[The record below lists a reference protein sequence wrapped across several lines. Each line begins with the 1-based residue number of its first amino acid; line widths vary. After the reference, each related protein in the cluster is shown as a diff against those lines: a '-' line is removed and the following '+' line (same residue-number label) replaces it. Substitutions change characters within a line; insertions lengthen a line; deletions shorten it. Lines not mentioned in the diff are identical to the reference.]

1 MGTFFFCYTLAMLFV
16 CVVAASIC
24 VATYAVTHRKRHL
37 PQAGFFAAYF
47 LELSSI
53 FAEEWAGLNVSVVTT
68 DNYYAVSLPVLRIAE
83 GAAILECL
91 WFVVLDIMDMRE
103 GRTIA
108 VSTAA
113 FVVLSAI
120 PLVALPY
127 GPLRQWCFYTAR
139 QVSLAACL
147 ILAYVRY
154 RRSPDELYRQRMHR
168 HASIFAAVCVLV
180 VCIFLE
186 DTYVILLA
194 PIPGPDSPFVGLFLS
209 TRSFSEN
216 VMMLVVAYV
225 VTKRNIETLSLR
237 YNEPPESQTQGSERS
252 KNLQGHIEDRLPAY
266 AQAHGLSKRES
277 EILGLAMVGKT
288 NREIANELIL
298 AEGTIKTHL
307 HNIMKK
313 CGAANRDELKRD
325 FWAS

>member
-1 MGTFFFCYTLAMLFV
+1 MRSLPAF
-16 CVVAASIC
+16 
-24 VATYAVTHRKRHL
+24 L

-83 GAAILECL
+83 GAAILACL

-127 GPLRQWCFYTAR
+127 GPLRQWCFYSAR
-139 QVSLAACL
+139 QVSIAACL

-168 HASIFAAVCVLV
+168 HASTYFAVCILV
-180 VCIFLE
+180 ACIFLE

-277 EILGLAMVGKT
+277 EILGLAMEGKT

>member
-83 GAAILECL
+83 GAAILACL

-120 PLVALPY
+120 PLIALPY
-127 GPLRQWCFYTAR
+127 GPLRQWLFYSAR
-139 QVSLAACL
+139 QASLAACL
-147 ILAYVRY
+147 ALAFVHY
-154 RRSPDELYRQRMHR
+154 RRSADELYHQRMHR
-168 HASIFAAVCVLV
+168 HIPLFIAVCVLT
-180 VCIFLE
+180 VCIFIE
-186 DTYVILLA
+186 DTCVILLA

-209 TRSFSEN
+209 SRSFSEN

-225 VTKRNIETLSLR
+225 VTRRNIETLSLR
-237 YNEPPESQTQGSERS
+237 YNKPPEAQTQGSERS
-252 KNLQGHIEDRLPAY
+252 KHLQGHIEDRLPAY

-277 EILGLAMVGKT
+277 EILGLAMEGKT
-288 NREIANELIL
+288 NREIASELYL

-313 CGAANRDELKRD
+313 CGQPTRDELKRD